1 MIFKALELSWAY
13 DKPCSYCDYVH
24 LKGASSGQRMKCC
37 LNGSALH
44 EPFPQL
50 LQLPPHMLHYARDR
64 IQHMGRN
71 SVSYNNVLCCSATAV
86 QNNEGGGFDT
96 IHGDHAVRLHGRTYH
111 FLTDSRGN
119 AGLNFFTFDNLAN
132 CTNYATTTLN
142 NPERGFQRIIPT
154 FLRNIFQELK
164 TYNTICQECE
174 QIGHFAEEY
183 MESNTTID
191 AYATINEA
199 TSYLDV
205 AQITSDAATG
215 NRIITFH
222 RKGSKS
228 ASSIDCT
235 DKMWEPFVYPLL
247 FFHAE
252 RGWGDDIRHRVR
264 YPEYLASRLLRP
276 EKIKVNGY
284 LETLRIPNQSL
295 DKFIRSII
303 KQQIEHVEHRNIRN
317 EFLESDE
324 DEAYH
329 YYSRLFGNILCAT
342 TDYNMSIRNLLTCFC
357 EEMQNVT
364 HIPGFD
370 EFCIILKHK
379 LRSETMQQIRR
390 YIKSYIQIRRVNK
403 DPEEEIEKSLSEIID
418 FHMGTTYEKGKLVYL
433 PTNRFQLM
441 SRLSQTYLVDS
452 ISRAIDYRL
461 RFVKYHQKDIFGIM
475 NDDGNEN
482 TDETGNTGEKTFLSQ
497 SFHGS
502 RRHLR
507 SLAKN
512 ALALVSEYG
521 RPSLFI
527 TLTCNPYW
535 PEILEQLLPG
545 QTAFDRGD
553 VVCQVFHRKLEIVLK
568 NIRCGK
574 YFRIKNKRYTYHK
587 IQFEV
592 RVIEYQRRGLPH
604 AHLVFKFM
612 DNDDMP
618 RYEDKK
624 GVASWIDYHITAVY
638 PTTASDEKPLEP
650 GELYEEDVT
659 YAAIVKNHMLHKC
672 FPESNGGCKNEKN
685 VCSKGFDANIVADST
700 TFNDRGFPQYRR
712 PTVKSLCVVPH
723 NRELLKDW
731 NGHANVEFAGSTYT
745 VIYLYKYLFKG
756 SKKVKMRLT
765 NANDVRDDDEINLYL
780 RGRYLC
786 SMDCYWRILGH
797 ETYPAPS
804 PSVRIVKIVSEQRT
818 NTSLEDGKVPD
829 IIVYFSRPPALYNMK
844 YTELFNMYTWTY
856 NRPARFVEN
865 QDGFYIINIRNNI
878 RNIYLSKRSDRN
890 PSITRLEVISITAG
904 ELFFLRLILL
914 NYPKCSYADCL
925 QFNNRTYRTYQ
936 ESAVAAGIVRDNDEV
951 YSCFEEA
958 EHFQDM
964 TPTELRT
971 LFVISTLQGFP
982 TLRIL
987 NENRFRELMYDDY
1000 LHNYSPP
1007 NHAAAWNDLLCD
1019 FSRRFESDGKN
1030 MKDYGLPEPES
1041 MKTELEIERN
1051 KYDQNEQLEIYNK
1064 LCQETPNTT
1073 EQQQIF
1079 DEIMHAIERRLSKIY
1094 YIQGQAGSGKS
1105 TLAKKIISYCRS
1117 QAKLCAG
1124 CASTG
1129 LAATLYE
1136 GFETAHSL
1144 FKFPVI
1150 EDDEREVDSPIECNL
1165 SKSPNRLEYLRQ
1177 VDVILWDEFP
1187 SCDRE
1192 VFEAAHRAL
1201 NRFEGKVIITM
1212 GDMRQIAPVVVNG
1225 DKLDVIF
1232 HSIPSSPLWEQFTIK
1247 TLSINM
1253 RLQQNQASANEEDYS
1268 DSNNQRLY
1276 AEMILKIGNGTYIP
1290 EVMLEGYV
1298 SNSAQGVTTIELPD
1312 CRRIINRDDAINYA
1326 FPPPFNPEH
1335 FSKRAILAG
1344 TNEDVDA
1351 WNEEVQNLNL
1361 FPLISLAS
1369 HDELAESDDP
1379 HNILRN
1385 MLTDDVLNNY
1395 NKNGV
1400 PPHVLRLKVNDTCIV
1415 LRNLNKKEGLTNNTK
1430 VRVIAIT
1437 TKCIRIQT
1445 LAENRKAFSI
1455 PRIRF
1460 KFRLPFGR
1468 SFELVRTQFP
1478 LRLAYSLSINK
1489 SQGKIGH
1496 FVS

>member
-1 MIFKALELSWAY
+1 MLVLSNFYNKIIIINLILLFLAQIGDESNDVEYVPEEIVEQENLILKSLELSWAY
-13 DKPCSYCDYVH
+13 DKPCTYCGYVH
-24 LKGASSGQRMKCC
+24 LKGASSGQKRKCC
-37 LNGSALH
+37 LSGSALH
-44 EPFPQL
+44 EPYPQL

-64 IQHMGRN
+64 IHHMGRN
-71 SVSYNNVLCCSATAV
+71 SVSYNNVLCCSATGV
-86 QNNEGGGFDT
+86 QNGEGGGFDT

-111 FLTDSRGN
+111 FLTNSQGN

-132 CTNYATTTLN
+132 CTNYATTALN
-142 NPERGFQRIIPT
+142 NAERGFQRIIPSY
-154 FLRNIFQELK
+154 LRNIFQELK
-164 TYNTICQECE
+164 IYNSICQECE

-222 RKGSKS
+222 RKGSRS

-252 RGWGDDIRHRVR
+252 RGWGDDIRDRLR
-264 YPEYLASRLLRP
+264 YPDYLVSRMLRP
-276 EKIKVNGY
+276 EQIEVNGNQ
-284 LETLRIPNQSL
+284 ETLRVPNQSL

-303 KQQIEHVEHRNIRN
+303 KQQFEECKRGNN
-317 EFLESDE
+317 ENQNDKSDE
-324 DEAYH
+324 DEAYL
-329 YYSRLFGNILCAT
+329 YYSRLFGNILCT
-342 TDYNMSIRNLLTCFC
+342 ITDYDKSIKALLKCFC
-357 EEMQNVT
+357 DEMENIT
-364 HIPGFD
+364 YIPGFD
-370 EFCIILKHK
+370 EFCLTLKQK
-379 LRSETMQQIRR
+379 LQVETTQQIQG
-390 YIKSYIQIRRVNK
+390 YIKTYVQSRRFK
-403 DPEEEIEKSLSEIID
+403 QDPEEEIETSLTEISN
-418 FHMGTTYEKGKLVYL
+418 FHMNAKLEKGKMAYL

-441 SRLSQTYLVDS
+441 SRLGQTYLVDS
-452 ISRAIDYRL
+452 MSRAIDYRL
-461 RFVKYHQKDIFGIM
+461 RFIKYHQKDLFGIM
-475 NDDGNEN
+475 NDEGEDNGEESGNS
-482 TDETGNTGEKTFLSQ
+482 GEKTFLSQ

-521 RPSLFI
+521 RPTLFI

-535 PEILEQLLPG
+535 PEIVEQLLPG

-553 VVCQVFHRKLEIVLK
+553 IVCQVFHRKLEIVLK
-568 NIRCGK
+568 NIRYGK
-574 YFRIKNKRYTYHK
+574 YFKIKNKRNEFYK

-604 AHLVFKFM
+604 AHMVFKFK
-612 DNDDMP
+612 DNTDLP
-618 RYEDKK
+618 RYEEKAAL
-624 GVASWIDYHITAVY
+624 ASWIDHHITATY
-638 PTTASDEKPLEP
+638 PSTPSDEEPLEI
-650 GELYEEDVT
+650 GESYEEDLI
-659 YAAIVKNHMLHKC
+659 YAAIVKSHMLHKC

-685 VCSKGFDANIVADST
+685 VCSKGFDSNIVANVTSFDE
-700 TFNDRGFPQYRR
+700 RGFPQYRR
-712 PTVKSLCVVPH
+712 PTVKSLYVVPH
-723 NRELLKDW
+723 NRELLLDW

-756 SKKVKMRLT
+756 SKKVKMQLT
-765 NANDVRDDDEINLYL
+765 NADDVNNNDEINLYL

-797 ETYPAPS
+797 DTYPAPS
-804 PSVRIVKIVSEQRT
+804 PSVRIVKVVSEQRST
-818 NTSLEDGKVPD
+818 MSLEEGKVSD
-829 IIVYFSRPPALYNMK
+829 IIIYFNRPPALYNMK
-844 YTELFNMYTWTY
+844 YTELFNIYTWSY
-856 NRPARFVEN
+856 KRPARFSES
-865 QDGFYIINIRNNI
+865 QDGYYIIFIANSV
-878 RNIYLSKRSDRN
+878 RNIYLSRRTDRN

-914 NYPKCSYADCL
+914 NYPKRSYAECL
-925 QFNNRTYRTYQ
+925 QFNNRTYTSYQ

-964 TPTELRT
+964 TPAELRT

-987 NENRFRELMYDDY
+987 NENRFRVLLYDDY
-1000 LHNYSPP
+1000 LHNYNPP
-1007 NHAAAWNDLLCD
+1007 NQAAAWNDLLCD

-1051 KYDQNEQLEIYNK
+1051 KYDRNEQIEMYNK

-1079 DEIMHAIERRLSKIY
+1079 DEITCAVEGRLTRIY

-1117 QAKLCAG
+1117 QGKLCAG

-1144 FKFPVI
+1144 FKFPVV
-1150 EDDEREVDSPIECNL
+1150 EDDEREVDSPVECNL
-1165 SKSPNRLEYLRQ
+1165 LKCPNRLEYLRE

-1212 GDMRQIAPVVVNG
+1212 GDMRQIAPVVVKG

-1232 HSIPSSPLWEQFTIK
+1232 HSIPSSPLWEDFTIK
-1247 TLSINM
+1247 KLTINM
-1253 RLQQNQASANEEDYS
+1253 RLQQNFFFFFFFF
-1268 DSNNQRLY
+1268 
-1276 AEMILKIGNGTYIP
+1276 
-1290 EVMLEGYV
+1290 LEK
-1298 SNSAQGVTTIELPD
+1298 P
-1312 CRRIINRDDAINYA
+1312 
-1326 FPPPFNPEH
+1326 
-1335 FSKRAILAG
+1335 
-1344 TNEDVDA
+1344 
-1351 WNEEVQNLNL
+1351 
-1361 FPLISLAS
+1361 
-1369 HDELAESDDP
+1369 
-1379 HNILRN
+1379 
-1385 MLTDDVLNNY
+1385 
-1395 NKNGV
+1395 
-1400 PPHVLRLKVNDTCIV
+1400 
-1415 LRNLNKKEGLTNNTK
+1415 
-1430 VRVIAIT
+1430 
-1437 TKCIRIQT
+1437 
-1445 LAENRKAFSI
+1445 
-1455 PRIRF
+1455 
-1460 KFRLPFGR
+1460 
-1468 SFELVRTQFP
+1468 
-1478 LRLAYSLSINK
+1478 
-1489 SQGKIGH
+1489 
-1496 FVS
+1496 

>member
-1 MIFKALELSWAY
+1 
-13 DKPCSYCDYVH
+13 
-24 LKGASSGQRMKCC
+24 
-37 LNGSALH
+37 
-44 EPFPQL
+44 
-50 LQLPPHMLHYARDR
+50 
-64 IQHMGRN
+64 
-71 SVSYNNVLCCSATAV
+71 
-86 QNNEGGGFDT
+86 
-96 IHGDHAVRLHGRTYH
+96 
-111 FLTDSRGN
+111 
-119 AGLNFFTFDNLAN
+119 
-132 CTNYATTTLN
+132 
-142 NPERGFQRIIPT
+142 
-154 FLRNIFQELK
+154 
-164 TYNTICQECE
+164 
-174 QIGHFAEEY
+174 
-183 MESNTTID
+183 
-191 AYATINEA
+191 
-199 TSYLDV
+199 
-205 AQITSDAATG
+205 
-215 NRIITFH
+215 
-222 RKGSKS
+222 
-228 ASSIDCT
+228 
-235 DKMWEPFVYPLL
+235 
-247 FFHAE
+247 
-252 RGWGDDIRHRVR
+252 
-264 YPEYLASRLLRP
+264 
-276 EKIKVNGY
+276 
-284 LETLRIPNQSL
+284 
-295 DKFIRSII
+295 
-303 KQQIEHVEHRNIRN
+303 
-317 EFLESDE
+317 
-324 DEAYH
+324 
-329 YYSRLFGNILCAT
+329 
-342 TDYNMSIRNLLTCFC
+342 
-357 EEMQNVT
+357 
-364 HIPGFD
+364 
-370 EFCIILKHK
+370 
-379 LRSETMQQIRR
+379 
-390 YIKSYIQIRRVNK
+390 
-403 DPEEEIEKSLSEIID
+403 
-418 FHMGTTYEKGKLVYL
+418 
-433 PTNRFQLM
+433 
-441 SRLSQTYLVDS
+441 
-452 ISRAIDYRL
+452 
-461 RFVKYHQKDIFGIM
+461 
-475 NDDGNEN
+475 
-482 TDETGNTGEKTFLSQ
+482 
-497 SFHGS
+497 
-502 RRHLR
+502 
-507 SLAKN
+507 
-512 ALALVSEYG
+512 
-521 RPSLFI
+521 
-527 TLTCNPYW
+527 
-535 PEILEQLLPG
+535 
-545 QTAFDRGD
+545 
-553 VVCQVFHRKLEIVLK
+553 
-568 NIRCGK
+568 
-574 YFRIKNKRYTYHK
+574 
-587 IQFEV
+587 
-592 RVIEYQRRGLPH
+592 
-604 AHLVFKFM
+604 
-612 DNDDMP
+612 
-618 RYEDKK
+618 
-624 GVASWIDYHITAVY
+624 
-638 PTTASDEKPLEP
+638 
-650 GELYEEDVT
+650 
-659 YAAIVKNHMLHKC
+659 
-672 FPESNGGCKNEKN
+672 
-685 VCSKGFDANIVADST
+685 
-700 TFNDRGFPQYRR
+700 
-712 PTVKSLCVVPH
+712 
-723 NRELLKDW
+723 
-731 NGHANVEFAGSTYT
+731 
-745 VIYLYKYLFKG
+745 
-756 SKKVKMRLT
+756 
-765 NANDVRDDDEINLYL
+765 
-780 RGRYLC
+780 
-786 SMDCYWRILGH
+786 
-797 ETYPAPS
+797 
-804 PSVRIVKIVSEQRT
+804 
-818 NTSLEDGKVPD
+818 
-829 IIVYFSRPPALYNMK
+829 
-844 YTELFNMYTWTY
+844 
-856 NRPARFVEN
+856 
-865 QDGFYIINIRNNI
+865 
-878 RNIYLSKRSDRN
+878 
-890 PSITRLEVISITAG
+890 
-904 ELFFLRLILL
+904 
-914 NYPKCSYADCL
+914 
-925 QFNNRTYRTYQ
+925 
-936 ESAVAAGIVRDNDEV
+936 
-951 YSCFEEA
+951 
-958 EHFQDM
+958 
-964 TPTELRT
+964 
-971 LFVISTLQGFP
+971 
-982 TLRIL
+982 
-987 NENRFRELMYDDY
+987 MYDDY